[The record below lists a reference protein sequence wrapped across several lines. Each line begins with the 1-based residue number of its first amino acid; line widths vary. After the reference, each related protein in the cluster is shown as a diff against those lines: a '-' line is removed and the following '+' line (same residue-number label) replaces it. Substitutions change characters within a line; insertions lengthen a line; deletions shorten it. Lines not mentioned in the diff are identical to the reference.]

1 MSAGSA
7 TILHRPIR
15 CRRRKRD
22 CKLLVDPDTPAPRLC
37 AGRIVEKLV
46 KTGDLSRLDR
56 LATARRVITDER
68 PLQGLKPGGSQ
79 GRTRPHIP
87 ADAQL
92 RVEHSKIECFDLVDA
107 FSEPIESSAQGEPQS
122 SDRSQIFVEPGALV
136 VSLKRYRGSRA
147 ERSKA

>member
-22 CKLLVDPDTPAPRLC
+22 RQTSGRSRHPSAAPVCR
-37 AGRIVEKLV
+37 AIVEKLV

-147 ERSKA
+147 ER